1 MLQDAKSPRTVQI
14 APGIGIHHI
23 FIVPGYQLDN
33 QRAPFCSFVLVDRSV
48 SEQIDKNFDYHEK
61 LTASHP
67 SRLDHHFDGT
77 SNNRSKDISRDL

>member
-33 QRAPFCSFVLVDRSV
+33 QRAPFCTFVLVDRSV
-48 SEQIDKNFDYHEK
+48 ADERN
-61 LTASHP
+61 L
-67 SRLDHHFDGT
+67 
-77 SNNRSKDISRDL
+77 